1 MQPVLVFTRTKHGAD
16 RLHRV
21 LEKHRFKVACIHSGR
36 SQSQRQQ
43 AMDGFRKS
51 QYQILVATDIAARGI
66 DVQNISHV
74 INFDIPNNAD
84 DYIHRVGRTGR
95 AEKLGVAYSFVSPAD
110 EIYVQSI
117 ERSIQ
122 KKLRRIKLDDFPYD
136 SPVRPSGSPEAHL
149 SKGARSSSATGRQV
163 QSSPKP
169 SPKVFDRSAYN
180 IARPIRETVT
190 SKVNGNKVPAPVNAS
205 KNRTVTRHYERASY
219 RTPGSL
225 GAPSE
230 KEQRELKRLQS
241 RLFGTSSLRRQGSYS
256 SRRPVSSRM
265 DD

>member
-1 MQPVLVFTRTKHGAD
+1 
-16 RLHRV
+16 

-51 QYQILVATDIAARGI
+51 QYHILVATDIAARGI

-149 SKGARSSSATGRQV
+149 SKGARPSSATGRHV

-180 IARPIRETVT
+180 IARPIKETVR
-190 SKVNGNKVPAPVNAS
+190 SKVNGNHPPAGVNAS
-205 KNRTVTRHYERASY
+205 KNRTVTRYYERASY

-225 GAPSE
+225 GAPTE

-241 RLFGTSSLRRQGSYS
+241 RLFGTSSPRRQANYS
-256 SRRPVSSRM
+256 SRRPMSSRM